1 MTDRDRT
8 APLAPLLGAIAAEID
23 ASRRAILT
31 AEHHFAAALRGEADP
46 ASLTW
51 DFQGIDLAL
60 QVLDDLQG
68 FLRRLADALPDGM
81 ALNATP
87 ALRGLALER
96 LAAALAAP
104 DDRQGPAASPQPS
117 IELF

>member
-1 MTDRDRT
+1 MTARNHA
-8 APLAPLLGAIAAEID
+8 APLAPLLGAVADEID

-46 ASLTW
+46 AGLSR

-68 FLRRLADALPDGM
+68 FLRRLAYALPGGL
-81 ALNATP
+81 ALDAAP

-96 LAAALAAP
+96 LAAALSAPGGAGAPAAP
-104 DDRQGPAASPQPS
+104 PQPS